1 MNFDNIELD
10 LILDRKKYP
19 YIYSITFIII
29 TNIIIFLII
38 SLTCNYKTYYKVL
51 GKVVYNNNYLLEI
64 PCEYNKIE
72 YIINNDTISINN
84 KIYNYNIINVDNNV
98 YVTQENINYL
108 LVYLSYNEIP
118 KINNLVLEVKILK
131 ENKKIIYYI
140 LDYLKW
146 R

>member
-29 TNIIIFLII
+29 TNIISCLII
-38 SLTCNYKTYYKVL
+38 ALTCTDRTYYKVL

-64 PCEYNKIE
+64 PCEYNNIE
-72 YIINNDTISINN
+72 YIINNNTLSINN
-84 KIYNYNIINVDNNV
+84 KIYNYNIINVDNNL

>member
-38 SLTCNYKTYYKVL
+38 SLTYNYKTYYKVL

-64 PCEYNKIE
+64 PCEYNNIE
-72 YIINNDTISINN
+72 YIINNNTLSINN
-84 KIYNYNIINVDNNV
+84 KIYNYNIINVDNNL

>member
-1 MNFDNIELD
+1 MNFNSIELD

-64 PCEYNKIE
+64 PCEYNNIE
-72 YIINNDTISINN
+72 YIIIRTNLKKKRKTVIN
-84 KIYNYNIINVDNNV
+84 I
-98 YVTQENINYL
+98 
-108 LVYLSYNEIP
+108 
-118 KINNLVLEVKILK
+118 
-131 ENKKIIYYI
+131 
-140 LDYLKW
+140 
-146 R
+146 

>member
-1 MNFDNIELD
+1 MGY
-10 LILDRKKYP
+10 LIFKGSNLKILIFGYLCP
-19 YIYSITFIII
+19 YGII
-29 TNIIIFLII
+29 
-38 SLTCNYKTYYKVL
+38 K
-51 GKVVYNNNYLLEI
+51 
-64 PCEYNKIE
+64 
-72 YIINNDTISINN
+72 YIINNNTLSINN
-84 KIYNYNIINVDNNV
+84 KIYNYNIINVDNNL